1 MEIGFTGSVGS
12 VLFTISGPTPSSN
25 IENAAPYNSP
35 GTGGS
40 GWNGSEGNYSVNIKI
55 YSNSG
60 ATGTICH
67 DTTINFTYSSVC
79 IKHTETFPN
88 QYNTGFSKPITNG
101 TFTGSTG
108 TFTVNSSSAATIVV
122 TTPYY
127 SPSTSYA
134 IKVVNWATTTVA
146 GTTSVVS
153 PKINLSTICCPSELK
168 LEYKLWTYTVNSA
181 DNTTTLSWEF
191 SNDNGSTWNV
201 MNTITPAQI
210 KSLYGENTVV
220 TLSIPVPVMYQNSNF
235 RYRIKSNK
243 PTNSAYDFY
252 VFIDDITVSSP
263 SSCGSTYTLGDYV
276 WFDVNNNGIQ
286 NAGERV

>member
-1 MEIGFTGSVGS
+1 
-12 VLFTISGPTPSSN
+12 
-25 IENAAPYNSP
+25 
-35 GTGGS
+35 
-40 GWNGSEGNYSVNIKI
+40 
-55 YSNSG
+55 
-60 ATGTICH
+60 
-67 DTTINFTYSSVC
+67 
-79 IKHTETFPN
+79 
-88 QYNTGFSKPITNG
+88 
-101 TFTGSTG
+101 
-108 TFTVNSSSAATIVV
+108 
-122 TTPYY
+122 
-127 SPSTSYA
+127 
-134 IKVVNWATTTVA
+134 VVNWATTTVA

-286 NAGERV
+286 NAGEPGIGNVTVNLYYDLNNDNIPDGSPIATTTTDASGAYSFHWFKQQSLHRFSC